1 MTDENKLIEEMAQMY
16 AHSIVRYGVDI
27 SERYETATSMSDALS
42 RAYLK
47 GLEEGIRGHGFKDG
61 YEAAVR
67 IVTEAFNKY
76 YDENEEYDENV
87 NRVHKYVFHA
97 LYR

>member
-1 MTDENKLIEEMAQMY
+1 MIDENKLIEEMAQMY
-16 AHSIVRYGVDI
+16 AHSIVHYGVDI
-27 SERYETATSMSDALS
+27 SEEYKTATSMNLALD

-47 GLEEGIRGHGFKDG
+47 GVEEGIRGHGFKDG

-76 YDENEEYDENV
+76 YDEIDEYDENV
-87 NRVHKYVFHA
+87 NKLHSYVFKA